1 MATSLKTKSLARG
14 LRKNALK
21 KGAKPT
27 SRETTDHVETAYD
40 GIRMML
46 LHNEILPGRKIS
58 YRQLAEKLHMSLTPV
73 IQALKR
79 LEYQGLVRHEPN
91 RGYFTEPMSLQE
103 IQEIYDMREIL
114 EISLLPDG
122 IKNLDE
128 AAIRRL
134 RQLVEAVN
142 SANTANDLNQ
152 RIQKDRE
159 FHLTLA
165 EISGKRI
172 PVQMLRYLFDL
183 LYLKYSGS
191 LLFAAA
197 KDAVGAQHN
206 AIQDHFRDVK
216 GLALRALGRLIAD
229 ESD

>member
-1 MATSLKTKSLARG
+1 MTKNGIRRPPKETS
-14 LRKNALK
+14 
-21 KGAKPT
+21 
-27 SRETTDHVETAYD
+27 DHVGVAYD

-46 LHNEILPGRKIS
+46 FTNEILPGRKIS

-91 RGYFTEPMSLQE
+91 RGYFTEPLSLQE
-103 IQEIYDMREIL
+103 VQEIYETREIL
-114 EISLLPDG
+114 EISLLPDVM
-122 IKNLDE
+122 KNLDE
-128 AAIRRL
+128 DAIHRL
-134 RQLVEAVN
+134 RQLVQAVK
-142 SANTANDLNQ
+142 SAKAASDLNR
-152 RIQKDRE
+152 RILKDRE

-172 PVQMLRYLFDL
+172 PVQMLRHLFDL

-197 KDAVGAQHN
+197 KDAVGAQHL
-206 AIQDHFRDVK
+206 AIFDAVISQELSAAQKAMRDHFRDVK
-216 GLALRALGRLIAD
+216 SLAIKALGRIIAGEPD
-229 ESD
+229 